1 MTRETIGCSEL
12 GALFGVD
19 PRCTPRHLYL
29 RLIGAVHDRPTT
41 APMLV
46 GQTFEPAIA
55 AWYVARHPGYAWDT
69 KYARREDPPMV
80 RGRLH
85 GHPDGLITV
94 AGDAAPSINGEIKI
108 PLHDRY
114 SWRHGVPLWYQ
125 WQAQGQMAL
134 AGFAACVVVECTDIE
149 LRGEAVVH
157 IHCREHLVERD
168 EGVHTAILD
177 RCEAFFADHVLPRV
191 PPPATASDYDDMRRE
206 APQQGAEITL
216 DDNIESHASVWRAIR
231 AEVSECESRAR
242 RLTKEAHGHAALVL
256 SAMGDAERAR
266 LSDGTVLL
274 RKRQERRGHV
284 VQPSVTY
291 QLKIEREKR

>member
-29 RLIGAVHDRPTT
+29 RLIGAVPDRPTT

-55 AWYVARHPGYAWDT
+55 AWYLARHPGYQWSA
-69 KYARREDPPMV
+69 KYARREDSPMV

-85 GHPDGLITV
+85 GHPDGLITA
-94 AGDAAPSINGEIKI
+94 AGDSAPSINGEIKI

-149 LRGEAVVH
+149 LRGDEVVH

-168 EGVHTAILD
+168 ESVHEAILD
-177 RCEAFFADHVLPRV
+177 RCEAFFADHVLLRI
-191 PPPATASDYDDMRRE
+191 PPPATADDYVDLK
-206 APQQGAEITL
+206 APPAQPGLETSL
-216 DDNIESHASVWRAIR
+216 DDNIESHVSVWQTIR
-231 AEVSECESRAR
+231 AEIAEADAR
-242 RLTKEAHGHAALVL
+242 TRNLTKEAQAHQAIVL
-256 SAMGDAERAR
+256 EAMGAASRAR
-266 LSDGTVLL
+266 LPNGSVVE
-274 RKRQERRGHV
+274 RKARHV
-284 VQPSVTY
+284 REHVRAASISYYLTY
-291 QLKIEREKR
+291 KEPT

>member
-29 RLIGAVHDRPTT
+29 RLIGAVDDRPTT

-55 AWYVARHPGYAWDT
+55 AWYLARHPGYQWSA

-94 AGDAAPSINGEIKI
+94 AGDSEPSGNGEIKI
-108 PLHDRY
+108 PLHTRY
-114 SWRHGVPLWYQ
+114 AWVNGVPLYYQ
-125 WQAQGQMAL
+125 WQVQGQMCL
-134 AGFAACVVVECTDIE
+134 FGFRWGVVVECTDLE
-149 LRGEAVVH
+149 LRGDEVVH

-168 EGVHTAILD
+168 ESVHAAILD
-177 RCEAFFADHVLPRV
+177 GCERFFVDHVLPRV
-191 PPPATASDYDDMRRE
+191 PPPATAADYDDLKAQPAQPGLE
-206 APQQGAEITL
+206 TVL
-216 DDNIESHASVWRAIR
+216 DDNIESHVSVWQTIR
-231 AEVSECESRAR
+231 AEIAEAEAR
-242 RLTKEAHGHAALVL
+242 TRKLTKEAQAHQAIVL
-256 SAMGDAERAR
+256 EAMGAASRAR
-266 LSDGTVLL
+266 LPRGGVLERKATHRRSFTVAASTSYRL
-274 RKRQERRGHV
+274 
-284 VQPSVTY
+284 TY
-291 QLKIEREKR
+291 KEQK